1 MAAPDGNTYGS
12 RNNRLLTDTLR
23 RACLK
28 SPEKL
33 RKMCEALLD
42 KATEGDIPAA
52 SFIYDRLEGKP
63 VQRQETDMALSGMVD
78 FKQIIVQGV
87 KPE

>member
-23 RACLK
+23 RACAQ
-28 SPEKL
+28 SPDRL
-33 RKMCEALLD
+33 RDMCEALLD
-42 KATEGDIPAA
+42 KAKEGDIPAIT
-52 SFIYDRLEGKP
+52 FIYDRLEGKP
-63 VQRQETDMALSGMVD
+63 MQRTETDMSLSGVVD

-87 KPE
+87 TPK